1 MPIDAPPF
9 IFTGIMNYKDI
20 KIGRLIKDLVDEAK
34 INSEALCNYFKI
46 SETEVKDI
54 YNSSS
59 LNSEDL
65 LQWSIFLQY
74 DLFRIY
80 SQHLILYAP
89 PADMRYTR
97 KSIEN
102 KKNNKN
108 IYTKE
113 IIEFILEQ
121 IESGEKT
128 GIQIIEDYKI
138 PKNTL
143 YKWTKKYKK

>member
-1 MPIDAPPF
+1 
-9 IFTGIMNYKDI
+9 MNYKDI

-34 INSEALCNYFKI
+34 INSEDLCTYFKI
-46 SETEVKDI
+46 SETELNKI
-54 YNSSS
+54 YSSPS

-65 LQWSIFLQY
+65 LQWSIFLKY
-74 DLFRIY
+74 DFFRIY

-89 PADMRYTR
+89 PADTRYTR
-97 KSIEN
+97 KGSEH
-102 KKNNKN
+102 KKKFKN

-121 IESGEKT
+121 IKSGEKT
-128 GIQIIEDYKI
+128 DIQVVEDYRI

-143 YKWTKKYKK
+143 YKWKKKYNQ